1 MEDDKGRKRVAHTS
15 GREIHKAF
23 CLGNLQ
29 DGAHFEDLGADGKII
44 LKSIFQK

>member
-1 MEDDKGRKRVAHTS
+1 MVDDWGGACGTYEE
-15 GREIHKAF
+15 EIHKAF

-29 DGAHFEDLGADGKII
+29 NGAHFEDLGADGKII